1 LGTQIACHK
10 QRGHVG
16 PSAPPAAISL
26 VSAGALAY
34 EVLLTRL
41 FSIVQWH
48 HFAYMAISIALLGYG
63 ASGSFLALFQDR
75 LRPRF
80 TAVFALSAALFGV
93 SAVAGFAL
101 AQRLPFNALAVIW
114 EPRQLLY
121 LMAYYLLFAIPF
133 FCAATCVGLAFA
145 VFPNHIARVY
155 RYDMLGAGLGALGI
169 IAALFWLFPSQAL
182 RVAGG
187 LGLLAAALASWQEVG
202 ARRWWRTAAYL
213 IGAALV
219 YAAVPNSWT
228 ALRFSEYKEL
238 AQALLIPG
246 IEIVREE
253 SSPLGLLKVVRSP
266 LIPLRYAP
274 GLSLSNAIEPPPQL
288 GVFTDGGGL
297 SPITAFDGE
306 LEPLAYLD
314 YTSAALP
321 YHLLERPE
329 ALIIGAGGG
338 ADVLLALYHRAARID
353 AVELNPQLV
362 RLVRDTFADFAGH
375 LYDRPDVHVRLAE
388 GRGFVAGARRYYDVI
403 QLPLLDSFAAAAAG
417 TLSLSESYI
426 YTVEAFEEYLR
437 HLRPGGFVAITR
449 WLKLPP
455 RDSLKL
461 FATALAALKRMGVA
475 EPGQRLALIRT
486 WSTTTFLVKNGALTP
501 AEIAKIRAFA
511 DERSFDLA
519 YYPGMRREEANRYNI
534 LEQPYFFD
542 GATALLGPDRASFLR
557 RYKFDVSPT
566 TDDRP
571 YFFDFFKWRALPE
584 LLKRR
589 ALGGAAL
596 LDWGYLILVSTLV
609 QAVVL
614 SVVLILAPLRFYR
627 VSSAPSADR
636 WRVAAY
642 FLTIGL
648 AFLFIEI
655 ASIQRFILFLGHPVY
670 AIAVVLCGFL
680 VFAGLGSGTSPR
692 LAAWVA
698 PGHASATTRGRR
710 GWLQPR
716 LGALDLAVAGIVVV
730 ALLYL
735 LILPPLFRLLVALPD
750 APKIAIALLLIAPL
764 AFCMGMPFPLALSRV
779 SAWAPG
785 LVPWAWG
792 INGCASVLSAIL
804 AALLAMNIG
813 FTCVMLIA
821 IALYLLAAASL
832 RAPLARERP

>member
-1 LGTQIACHK
+1 LRTQIAYDNE
-10 QRGHVG
+10 RGQVG
-16 PSAPPAAISL
+16 PSVPPAAISL
-26 VSAGALAY
+26 VSASALAY

-41 FSIVQWH
+41 FSVVQWH

-63 ASGSFLALFQDR
+63 ASGSFLALFQDW

-80 TAVFALSAALFGV
+80 TAVFALSAALFGF

-121 LMAYYLLFAIPF
+121 LVAYYLLFATPF
-133 FCAATCVGLAFA
+133 FCAAICVGLAFA
-145 VFPNHIARVY
+145 AFPNHIARIY
-155 RYDMLGAGLGALGI
+155 RYDMLGAGLGALGV

-182 RVAGG
+182 RVVGG
-187 LGLLAAALASWQEVG
+187 LGFLAAALASWQEVG

-219 YAAVPNSWT
+219 YAAVPTSWT

-246 IEIVREE
+246 TEVVREE
-253 SSPLGLLKVVRSP
+253 SSPLGLLTVIRSP
-266 LIPLRYAP
+266 RIPFRYAP
-274 GLSLSNAIEPPPQL
+274 GLSLSNTIEPPPQL

-297 SPITAFDGE
+297 SPITAFDGG

-321 YHLLERPE
+321 YHLVERPE

-338 ADVLLALYHRAARID
+338 ADALLALYHHAARID
-353 AVELNPQLV
+353 AVELNPQSV
-362 RLVRDTFADFAGH
+362 RLVRNTFADFAGH
-375 LYDRPDVHVRLAE
+375 LYDRPDVHVHLAE
-388 GRGFVAGARRYYDVI
+388 GRGFVAGTRRHYDVI
-403 QLPLLDSFAAAAAG
+403 QLPLLDSFAATAAG

-426 YTVEAFEEYLR
+426 YTVEAFQEYLR
-437 HLRPGGFVAITR
+437 QLRPGGFVAITR

-461 FATALAALKRMGVA
+461 FATALAAFERMGVA
-475 EPGQRLALIRT
+475 EAGRRLALIRT
-486 WSTTTFLVKNGALTP
+486 WSTTTLLVKNGPLSP
-501 AEIAKIRAFA
+501 ADIAKIRAFA

-519 YYPGMRREEANRYNI
+519 YYPGMRREEANRYNV

-542 GATALLGPDRASFLR
+542 GATALLGPDRASFLG

-571 YFFDFFKWRALPE
+571 YFFDFFKWQALPE
-584 LLKRR
+584 LLERR

-627 VSSAPSADR
+627 VSSAPSADK

-698 PGHASATTRGRR
+698 PGHASATTRGWR
-710 GWLQPR
+710 GRLQPR

-750 APKIAIALLLIAPL
+750 APKIAIAFLLIAPL

-779 SAWAPG
+779 SACAPG

-792 INGCASVLSAIL
+792 VNGCASVLSAIL
-804 AALLAMNIG
+804 ATLLAMNIG
-813 FTCVMLIA
+813 FTCVMLLA
-821 IALYLLAAASL
+821 IALYLVAAASL

>member
-1 LGTQIACHK
+1 MGTQIACHK
-10 QRGHVG
+10 ERGHV
-16 PSAPPAAISL
+16 APPAAISL
-26 VSAGALAY
+26 VSASALAY

-80 TAVFALSAALFGV
+80 TAVFAVSAALFGF

-121 LMAYYLLFAIPF
+121 LVAYYLLFATPF
-133 FCAATCVGLAFA
+133 FCAAICVGLAFA
-145 VFPNHIARVY
+145 AFPNHIARVY
-155 RYDMLGAGLGALGI
+155 RYDMLGAGLGALGV

-182 RVAGG
+182 RVVGG
-187 LGLLAAALASWQEVG
+187 LGFLAAALASWQEVG

-219 YAAVPNSWT
+219 YAAVPTSWT

-246 IEIVREE
+246 TEVVREE
-253 SSPLGLLKVVRSP
+253 SSPLGLLTVIRSP
-266 LIPLRYAP
+266 RIPFRYAP
-274 GLSLSNAIEPPPQL
+274 GLSLSNTIEPPPQL

-297 SPITAFDGE
+297 SPITAFDGG

-321 YHLLERPE
+321 YHLVERPE

-338 ADVLLALYHRAARID
+338 ADALLALYHHAARID
-353 AVELNPQLV
+353 AVELNPQSV
-362 RLVRDTFADFAGH
+362 RLVGNTFADFAGH

-388 GRGFVAGARRYYDVI
+388 GRGFVAGVRRHYDVI

-426 YTVEAFEEYLR
+426 YTVEAFQEYLR
-437 HLRPGGFVAITR
+437 QLRPGGFVAITR

-461 FATALAALKRMGVA
+461 FATALAAFERMGVA
-475 EPGQRLALIRT
+475 EAGRRLALIRT
-486 WSTTTFLVKNGALTP
+486 WSTTTLLVKNGPLSP
-501 AEIAKIRAFA
+501 ADIAKIRAFA

-519 YYPGMRREEANRYNI
+519 YYPGMRREEANRYNV

-542 GATALLGPDRASFLR
+542 GATALLGPDRASFLG

-571 YFFDFFKWRALPE
+571 YFFDFFKWQALPE
-584 LLKRR
+584 LLERR

-627 VSSAPSADR
+627 VSSAPSADK

-698 PGHASATTRGRR
+698 PGHASATTRGWR
-710 GWLQPR
+710 GRLQPR

-750 APKIAIALLLIAPL
+750 APKIAIAFLLIAPL

-779 SAWAPG
+779 SACAPG

-792 INGCASVLSAIL
+792 VNGCASVLSAIL
-804 AALLAMNIG
+804 ATLLAMNIG
-813 FTCVMLIA
+813 FTCVMLLA
-821 IALYLLAAASL
+821 IALYLVAAASL